1 MGGGGDGRVRKKKI
15 WRRAYEWCIWSRDSR
30 SPHAAGTKK
39 MDATFFFLGGGDLRR
54 KRVHDGVDAVG
65 DKPKKEKRCGA
76 LRVW

>member
-1 MGGGGDGRVRKKKI
+1 MNGAYGAATADLRTQRVPKK
-15 WRRAYEWCIWSRDSR
+15 WMRL
-30 SPHAAGTKK
+30 
-39 MDATFFFLGGGDLRR
+39 FFWGGGGDLRR

>member
-1 MGGGGDGRVRKKKI
+1 MEPRQPISARS
-15 WRRAYEWCIWSRDSR
+15 AYQKNGCDF
-30 SPHAAGTKK
+30 
-39 MDATFFFLGGGDLRR
+39 FFFLFSGDLRR

>member
-1 MGGGGDGRVRKKKI
+1 MEPRQPI
-15 WRRAYEWCIWSRDSR
+15 SAR
-30 SPHAAGTKK
+30 SGYQKNGC
-39 MDATFFFLGGGDLRR
+39 DFFFWGGGDLRR

>member
-1 MGGGGDGRVRKKKI
+1 MVHMEPRQPISARSGYQKNGCDFFFGGGV
-15 WRRAYEWCIWSRDSR
+15 E
-30 SPHAAGTKK
+30 
-39 MDATFFFLGGGDLRR
+39 LRR